1 MIETQ
6 PKEATMHGNNRRLM
20 RVEAIRFKM
29 AYLNETVEEETDPI
43 AKVMLEK
50 FGIKPAPVL
59 TTEDFLTIR
68 NREEAVR

>member
-6 PKEATMHGNNRRLM
+6 PRRGTMHGNNRRLM

-29 AYLNETVEEETDPI
+29 AYLNATVEEETDPI

-50 FGIKPAPVL
+50 FGLKPAPVL
-59 TTEDFLTIR
+59 TTEDFLQIRDQGEVTI
-68 NREEAVR
+68 